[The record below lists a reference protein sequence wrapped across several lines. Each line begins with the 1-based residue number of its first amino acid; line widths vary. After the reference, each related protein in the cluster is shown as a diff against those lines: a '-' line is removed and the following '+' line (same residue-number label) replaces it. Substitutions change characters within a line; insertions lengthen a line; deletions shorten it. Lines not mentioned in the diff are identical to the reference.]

1 MEPLTRIDLNLLV
14 ALDALLQERSVTRAG
29 ERLAVT
35 QPTMSGAL
43 ARLRALFGDELLIR
57 TGRTMV
63 PTPLAETLERPV
75 RAILAQI
82 EETVLARAEF
92 DAGPSPTFPGCRPTT
107 RRWSSS
113 AGSSRRSSG
122 SRPGSGSA
130 SRPGGLEDPA
140 GRLQRGEIDLAI
152 VPSRFSEPTNLPAER
167 LFSDRFVAAAW
178 RENAEVSDPLTWEE
192 FHRLPYLSYRLGPL
206 PRWPTRCSRS
216 SGTRA
221 RSTRWSRASWS
232 ACSAAR
238 HAPDHLPA
246 GAPCAGARD
255 GRRAATTH
263 AAAVIPAAG
272 RDDGVA
278 PGVRDSDPA
287 HRWLRA
293 HMREVAHFL
302 NRIQNCRKVRAMK
315 RICPIAGV
323 AVGAPADPIH
333 GAGEPSP
340 PTPSCAAAPSAR
352 STRRSRS
359 SARSPSA
366 TGRSSTPAAPACGGS
381 SASGR
386 RCRTSTAGP

>member
-57 TGRTMV
+57 TGRTMA

-92 DAGPSPTFPGCRPTT
+92 DAAADVRTFRVLSADYTALVFIRRLVASLERVAPGIRL
-107 RRWSSS
+107 RVE
-113 AGSSRRSSG
+113 A
-122 SRPGSGSA
+122 
-130 SRPGGLEDPA
+130 GGLEDPA

-178 RENAEVSDPLTWEE
+178 RENTEVSDPLTWDQ

-206 PRWPTRCSRS
+206 PALADSLLEELGHAREIDAVVEGFVVGALLLR
-216 SGTRA
+216 GTRQITFLQERLA
-221 RSTRWSRASWS
+221 RELESVGELRLLTPPLQFPPLVETMVWHPRA
-232 ACSAAR
+232 
-238 HAPDHLPA
+238 
-246 GAPCAGARD
+246 D
-255 GRRAATTH
+255 G
-263 AAAVIPAAG
+263 
-272 RDDGVA
+272 
-278 PGVRDSDPA
+278 DPA

-293 HMREVAHFL
+293 HMREVANFL
-302 NRIQNCRKVRAMK
+302 N
-315 RICPIAGV
+315 
-323 AVGAPADPIH
+323 
-333 GAGEPSP
+333 
-340 PTPSCAAAPSAR
+340 
-352 STRRSRS
+352 
-359 SARSPSA
+359 
-366 TGRSSTPAAPACGGS
+366 
-381 SASGR
+381 
-386 RCRTSTAGP
+386 